1 MGDEVIPER
10 LRPLVGGPEGR
21 RGGLPRAYAEPVSDT
36 ERPVSGTETAPGP
49 GAAGGTTV
57 APARPTPDLD
67 DGDHDRMAHIVL
79 EGYTPKDGDF
89 VSAGPSVVEG
99 IVNRTAV
106 RALCGK
112 EWVPGRD
119 PRRYGLCPTCKE
131 IAESMGWKI
140 PAS

>member
-1 MGDEVIPER
+1 
-10 LRPLVGGPEGR
+10 VGGPPGR
-21 RGGLPRAYAEPVSDT
+21 PPATTNAYAV
-36 ERPVSGTETAPGP
+36 PVSGTETAP
-49 GAAGGTTV
+49 AEGTTL
-57 APARPTPDLD
+57 APARPDPDLD

-79 EGYTPKDGDF
+79 EGYTPKKGRKKGKF

-119 PRRYGLCPTCKE
+119 PKRYGLCPTCKE

-140 PAS
+140 PAG

>member
-1 MGDEVIPER
+1 LSFEHRSTAAGISR
-10 LRPLVGGPEGR
+10 GTPLVGGPA
-21 RGGLPRAYAEPVSDT
+21 AYAET
-36 ERPVSGTETAPGP
+36 VSGTETAPTP
-49 GAAGGTTV
+49 GGASSTTL
-57 APARPTPDLD
+57 APARPDPDLD

-79 EGYTPKDGDF
+79 EGYTPTKGRRKGKY
-89 VSAGPSVVEG
+89 VAAGPSVVEG

-119 PRRYGLCPTCKE
+119 PKRYGLCPTCKE